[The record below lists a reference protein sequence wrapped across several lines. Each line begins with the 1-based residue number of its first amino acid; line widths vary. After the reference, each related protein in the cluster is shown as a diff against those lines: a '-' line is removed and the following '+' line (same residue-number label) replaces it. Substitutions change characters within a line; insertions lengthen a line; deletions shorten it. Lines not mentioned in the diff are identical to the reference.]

1 MERGNDAY
9 ARELKLWPVG
19 VDIYS
24 PEWMI
29 QPVAKPADTSTIAD
43 GERRMRVDRRRAE
56 RRHKPSE

>member
-1 MERGNDAY
+1 MEPGNDAH

-29 QPVAKPADTSTIAD
+29 QPVAKPADTSIAD

-56 RRHKPSE
+56 RRHKRSE